1 MKSPQKFTA
10 KITSVYD
17 GDTCKF
23 EIYLP
28 FDIIIKSTMRLYA
41 VNTPEVRGKEKIEGK
56 KVRDYVRKLI
66 LGKEF
71 EILVYKKGKYGRFVS
86 DIILPSG
93 QRLSVHLFKKG
104 MAKKITYDKFKDIEH
119 LLV

>member
-23 EIYLP
+23 KIKLP
-28 FDIIIKSTMRLYA
+28 FDLTINSTMRLYA
-41 VNTPEVRGKEKIEGK
+41 VNTPEVRGVQKIQGK

-66 LGKEF
+66 LNKEF
-71 EILVYKKGKYGRFVS
+71 QILVYKKGKYGRFIC
-86 DIILPSG
+86 DILLP
-93 QRLSVHLFKKG
+93 RMRFMEKK
-104 MAKKITYDKFKDIEH
+104 K
-119 LLV
+119 